1 MINTSNVYKEAIKK
15 NRILHHRVE
24 IQFQDGSSK
33 TVEDMELLLFQILDN
48 TSGQNSFDLG
58 SAIAKQLNIKL
69 SNIDGKF
76 TGVDFDG
83 ATIKAIIGLE
93 LPDGTTEWLDR
104 GIYTAEPGEDTGS
117 VIAVKAYDNMI
128 RFDKPYS
135 LSKLSYPATLG
146 QIVQDA
152 CSCCGVRLSGDS
164 ANFDNSR
171 YVVDRRPNEDSL
183 NFRDILCFV
192 GQIACKFSRI
202 NVDGTLSL
210 RWYDTDLLEAS
221 WIKEGI
227 IVVPG
232 NNNKIDVDNSRLIQ
246 ITEWKNGS
254 LLSTDDVVITGIKVN
269 EENEGGRESSSL
281 CGTGEYALEI
291 SGNKLVQG
299 NGETVALYLG
309 EKING
314 LRFRP
319 LSIKCQSDPVREAG
333 DIGLIVDLKG
343 NYYKTVFTGV
353 TYTANTDQTLFC
365 GAETPTKRSATR
377 FSEETKVY
385 KDLRAVWSKQ
395 KTEIDK
401 AFDDLKKAMDETQGL
416 FPVSVKQEDGSS
428 ILYLC
433 DKPTLGESQVVIKL
447 NREGWG
453 MSTDGGKTWNVGAL
467 VDGTTITKIL
477 DAVGINANWLKTGR
491 IEIMDDDGNV
501 IFEADIDKKSVS
513 MNPDSVHIGDK
524 TISEVLSDNK
534 NMTMLLSDD
543 YQGIPV
549 DSSGNYK
556 NFPSGITTTATVMY
570 GSNDI
575 SKDCTYTVTTSSG
588 VTGSWDK
595 NSRTYTVTGLTTDK
609 GWVTIRATYL
619 SSVSVSKKFNLS
631 KNYAGKD
638 GADGDPGEMYYLKSS
653 NTVIK
658 RGADGLLYPDSIT
671 FSGYRSGTGGRP
683 PYAGRFVIEETTD
696 GNTWKTVYTSSTDE
710 AEVTHLL
717 YSAIAALNGKL
728 LTTRSGKFLAVPR
741 DFVELRVSLYAAGGT
756 TQLID
761 RLSIPLVVDMAALT
775 HEDIFNLLTDDGR
788 IKGIYKE
795 GNQLYINATYIRS
808 LHVTGDQV
816 DAKKLK
822 VVNKDGSVTLYIDED
837 GNVEMK
843 VSSFSI
849 QGKTVD
855 DIASTVATSIAEKK
869 ASNAVKG
876 QTQEDIFNKLSKNG
890 TIKSVTMING
900 ELYISFDFA
909 HGGTVKLG
917 GANNGNGLLSI
928 LDASGNEIGYI
939 NNTGVHFNQGEFSG
953 TVTAGTGAI
962 AGWKIISDY
971 LESDDGSIR
980 LYKDGRIVF
989 GGDAVLSANGR
1000 TPMVK
1005 YGLSI
1010 YTQRRTTKADDGT
1023 EFYDGSGELNIYG
1036 LGSTSSANTLALN
1049 MNNYSVGYVA
1059 SSSMRYKTI
1068 GKTVQEEELEEL
1080 YRIKVIWA
1088 KYKDDYLSE
1097 HDERY
1102 GKEMP
1107 MFLAEDIDR
1116 RFPLAVDHNEK
1127 GKAENWNY
1135 RIMIPCM
1142 FAMLKNDHEKV
1153 LALQSD
1159 NQILL
1164 SKIDALSTEVE
1175 QLKELI
1181 NNISRKE

>member
-1 MINTSNVYKEAIKK
+1 MIYVSNEFKEQMAKGNRAFSASCTITLKDKTVIYIDDSKLWSDGFVIDRATSN
-15 NRILHHRVE
+15 
-24 IQFQDGSSK
+24 
-33 TVEDMELLLFQILDN
+33 
-48 TSGQNSFDLG
+48 SGSFDIG
-58 SAIAKQLNIKL
+58 AAII
-69 SNIDGKF
+69 GKF
-76 TGVDFDG
+76 TMRLNNMYDEYTEIDFSD
-83 ATIKAIIGLE
+83 AEVSDVKVSLA
-93 LPDGTTEWLDR
+93 LPSGKKESVQF
-104 GIYTAEPGEDTGS
+104 GIYTVNDTKYDGDL
-117 VIAVKAYDNMI
+117 IALECLDNM
-128 RFDKPYS
+128 RKFDIAWTV
-135 LSKLSYPATLG
+135 SKLTYPATLQ

-152 CSCCGVRLSGDS
+152 CNCCGVTL
-164 ANFDNSR
+164 AT
-171 YVVDRRPNEDSL
+171 DSL
-183 NFRDILCFV
+183 QFAYSDYVILQKPEDTSVTFRDVLTWV
-192 GQIACKFSRI
+192 GQICGLYWKCNPKGQLLA
-202 NVDGTLSL
+202 G
-210 RWYDTDLLEAS
+210 WYSMSDLAAVSNIHNLQNDVITDLS
-221 WIKEGI
+221 
-227 IVVPG
+227 
-232 NNNKIDVDNSRLIQ
+232 VDM
-246 ITEWKNGS
+246 E
-254 LLSTDDVVITGIKVN
+254 DVVITGVKIIVEGDSSEN
-269 EENEGGRESSSL
+269 LTYQSGQEGYMLGVEENRFITSSN
-281 CGTGEYALEI
+281 GAEI
-291 SGNKLVQG
+291 
-299 NGETVALYLG
+299 ADMLG
-309 EKING
+309 SRVVG

-319 LSIKCQSDPVREAG
+319 MTLNMLQDPTIEAG
-333 DIGLIVDLKG
+333 DGAIVYDRKMKQ
-343 NYYKTVFTGV
+343 YKTFFTDV
-353 TYTANTDQTLFC
+353 QFSLDDDLYAVNE
-365 GAETPTKRSATR
+365 AESAIRNSAER
-377 FSEETKVY
+377 FSADT
-385 KDLRAVWSKQ
+385 RAYQRLKRQMAKRESEV
-395 KTEIDK
+395 DK

-453 MSTDGGKTWNVGAL
+453 MSTDGGETWNVGAL

-619 SSVSVSKKFNLS
+619 SSVSVAKKFNLS

-855 DIASTVATSIAEKK
+855 DIASTVAASIAEKK

-890 TIKSVTMING
+890 TIKSVTMVNG

-909 HGGTVKLG
+909 QGGTLKLG

-1175 QLKELI
+1175 RLKELI

>member
-1 MINTSNVYKEAIKK
+1 
-15 NRILHHRVE
+15 
-24 IQFQDGSSK
+24 
-33 TVEDMELLLFQILDN
+33 
-48 TSGQNSFDLG
+48 
-58 SAIAKQLNIKL
+58 
-69 SNIDGKF
+69 
-76 TGVDFDG
+76 
-83 ATIKAIIGLE
+83 
-93 LPDGTTEWLDR
+93 
-104 GIYTAEPGEDTGS
+104 
-117 VIAVKAYDNMI
+117 
-128 RFDKPYS
+128 
-135 LSKLSYPATLG
+135 
-146 QIVQDA
+146 
-152 CSCCGVRLSGDS
+152 
-164 ANFDNSR
+164 
-171 YVVDRRPNEDSL
+171 
-183 NFRDILCFV
+183 
-192 GQIACKFSRI
+192 
-202 NVDGTLSL
+202 
-210 RWYDTDLLEAS
+210 
-221 WIKEGI
+221 
-227 IVVPG
+227 
-232 NNNKIDVDNSRLIQ
+232 
-246 ITEWKNGS
+246 
-254 LLSTDDVVITGIKVN
+254 
-269 EENEGGRESSSL
+269 
-281 CGTGEYALEI
+281 
-291 SGNKLVQG
+291 
-299 NGETVALYLG
+299 
-309 EKING
+309 
-314 LRFRP
+314 
-319 LSIKCQSDPVREAG
+319 
-333 DIGLIVDLKG
+333 
-343 NYYKTVFTGV
+343 
-353 TYTANTDQTLFC
+353 
-365 GAETPTKRSATR
+365 
-377 FSEETKVY
+377 
-385 KDLRAVWSKQ
+385 
-395 KTEIDK
+395 
-401 AFDDLKKAMDETQGL
+401 
-416 FPVSVKQEDGSS
+416 
-428 ILYLC
+428 
-433 DKPTLGESQVVIKL
+433 
-447 NREGWG
+447 
-453 MSTDGGKTWNVGAL
+453 
-467 VDGTTITKIL
+467 
-477 DAVGINANWLKTGR
+477 
-491 IEIMDDDGNV
+491 
-501 IFEADIDKKSVS
+501 
-513 MNPDSVHIGDK
+513 
-524 TISEVLSDNK
+524 
-534 NMTMLLSDD
+534 
-543 YQGIPV
+543 
-549 DSSGNYK
+549 
-556 NFPSGITTTATVMY
+556 
-570 GSNDI
+570 
-575 SKDCTYTVTTSSG
+575 
-588 VTGSWDK
+588 
-595 NSRTYTVTGLTTDK
+595 
-609 GWVTIRATYL
+609 
-619 SSVSVSKKFNLS
+619 
-631 KNYAGKD
+631 
-638 GADGDPGEMYYLKSS
+638 MYYLKSS

-909 HGGTVKLG
+909 QGGTVKLG

-1164 SKIDALSTEVE
+1164 SKIDALSAEVE